1 MEAFDEHFNYM
12 SALFLAHTKKY
23 LVRSNTKKKTL
34 SLNLIIFSKDA

>member
-23 LVRSNTKKKTL
+23 LVRSNTKKTL
-34 SLNLIIFSKDA
+34 SLNLIIFSEYA